1 MSAKTGSGQT
11 QGNAEKEGCFI
22 AQGDAVVALYHVPH
36 NATRNEN
43 PSGSPRYQLYF
54 RVTNARR
61 AAAGAEGA
69 EAALQD
75 LWSDWDGLAGSKTV
89 FFSHLYIKLMILPR
103 QGSGQTQGKLKK
115 RPFCGSRPA
124 ETGGACAVL
133 LSLQPAQASF
143 LDCVLARSHHSRLL
157 VLLHVSS

>member
-1 MSAKTGSGQT
+1 MSAKGQT

-75 LWSDWDGLAGSKTV
+75 LWSDWDGLAGNKTV
-89 FFSHLYIKLMILPR
+89 FLKPFVYKTDDFTKTRLGTNTGK
-103 QGSGQTQGKLKK
+103 TQK
-115 RPFCGSRPA
+115 
-124 ETGGACAVL
+124 ETVLWQPTCRNWRCVRCAAV
-133 LSLQPAQASF
+133 AA
-143 LDCVLARSHHSRLL
+143 ARAG
-157 VLLHVSS
+157 